1 MAIGRKLMNYFV
13 SATKYGFVTTTR
25 SSWRRLYE
33 RVYEKFLGIRS
44 RDTISLKELGNEHDD
59 DRRGYWPTQLH
70 HFRSIQKF
78 LRPDTP
84 DEVFVDYGAGL
95 GRMVILAAAFQF
107 RRVIGIEI
115 SPVLADRARENLS
128 RCRKTLRCKDIEIFT
143 NDAATFEVPTD
154 ATIIYFNNP
163 FAGNI
168 LRKVLDNIRVSYKKR
183 PRRIKIVCYLPEK
196 SEFEEQICRADGVW
210 LQHRVTLSE
219 GRQCLVFT
227 LK

>member
-1 MAIGRKLMNYFV
+1 MAIGRKLRNYFTSV
-13 SATKYGFVTTTR
+13 KKYGFVTTTR
-25 SSWRRLYE
+25 SYWRRLYE

-44 RDTISLKELGNEHDD
+44 RDTISLEELGIEHD
-59 DRRGYWPTQLH
+59 DRRGHWPTQLH

-78 LRPDTP
+78 LRPDTS

-95 GRMVILAAAFQF
+95 GRVVILAASLQF
-107 RRVIGIEI
+107 KRVIGIEI
-115 SPVLADRARENLS
+115 SSILANRARENLS

-143 NDAATFEVPTD
+143 HDATTFEVPTD
-154 ATIIYFNNP
+154 ATTIYFNNP

-168 LRKVLDNIRVSYKKR
+168 LTKVLDNIRVSYEKR
-183 PRRIKIVCYLPEK
+183 PRRIKIVCYLPMK
-196 SEFEEQICRADGVW
+196 SAFEEQICKADGVL

-219 GRQCLVFT
+219 GHQCLVFT